1 MRHVLRAGGRAAL
14 AAAMVVGVSRAASAQ
29 ANVGW
34 FVNVDLNFGLTG
46 GNSKTLNFG
55 AKADLTRNWLR
66 NNWKTTASAVKT
78 DVSEPGRRAVGTTLA
93 NAVLETGDLVTKSEK
108 LFANTDFRHRI
119 TERFFWNLGGSLE
132 RDEFAGLDLR
142 STGVAGVGYMFD
154 NKTDSTVTVGVGATF
169 TSQSEVVDDPS
180 TENSFAGLRGTLEGD
195 KKFGD
200 RRQNT
205 FSTQFILDENL
216 QQTDDLRFN
225 WNTSLAFSI
234 SSHTDFKVGVQL
246 AYDNLPQLVEF
257 PFFQRV
263 GAGLVETQQ
272 RKTAPAEKLD
282 TTVTVALVIKFAP
295 GGPASRPGR

>member
-1 MRHVLRAGGRAAL
+1 MRQVLRAGGRAAL
-14 AAAMVVGVSRAASAQ
+14 MAAIVVGGSRAASAQ

-34 FVNVDLNFGLTG
+34 FTNTDLNLGLTS
-46 GNSKTLNFG
+46 GNSQTLTFG
-55 AKADLTRNWLR
+55 ARVDLTRNWLR
-66 NNWKTTASAVKT
+66 NNWKTVASAVRT
-78 DVSEPGRRAVGTTLA
+78 DVGEPTRRAIGTTVA
-93 NAVLETGDLVTKSEK
+93 NAVLENGPRVTKSEK

-119 TERFFWNLGGSLE
+119 TERFFWDLGGTLE
-132 RDEFAGLDLR
+132 RDEFAGLKLR
-142 STGVAGVGYMFD
+142 SIGVAGVGYMFD
-154 NKTDSTVTVGVGATF
+154 NKSDSTVTVGVGATF